1 MSKHQMSAVT
11 GKVAIITLIVEFLF
25 MLLVTSHP
33 LITLTLGPYWTSALD
48 ALVLVAIT
56 SPMIYLFIIK
66 PLVIKHDKLYLKL
79 SRLAAVADEAN
90 IAKSNFLSN
99 MSHEIRT
106 PMNAII
112 GISHLALKSEMS
124 LRQRDHIIKIQDS
137 GRHLLSIINDILDIS
152 KIEAGKLKVEHI
164 NFKLERVLKN
174 VNMIVS
180 DKAFSKGLIVSI
192 NINKDVPHNLIGD
205 PLRLVQILINYCN
218 NAIKFTEHGGI
229 TIFISVKEETSRG
242 LLLYF
247 SVQDTGIGLTEK
259 QIASL
264 FQSFSQSDASISRK
278 YGGTGLGLSI
288 SKELAYL
295 MGGEVG
301 VNSELGKGSTF
312 WFTAFLERDTT
323 VQHALKFA
331 SNQSDKRILLVDD
344 DMYSRAVLNDMLK
357 KFSFNVDQAAAA
369 QEAISAVSRA
379 EVEGDPY
386 DIVFLDWKMPD
397 LSGAE
402 VVNILSGLNLKL
414 FPHIIL
420 VTAYSHDEAFLLD
433 MGNQI
438 YEVLDKPITPSMLLE
453 SLTRILGERVDD
465 TDIDMTK
472 IDLQEKLAAI
482 KGARVLLVEDNYL
495 NQEIAI
501 ELLQDAGLI
510 VDLAVN
516 GQIALN
522 MARAAD
528 YDIVL
533 MDMQMP
539 VMDGVTATREI
550 RKEERFKNLKVVA
563 MTANAMQAD
572 RDLCMAAGMND
583 FIIKPIE
590 PNDLFKTLLEWIKPR
605 PSTAVAADVKLRAAA
620 EVDLPSG
627 IMGLDMTIG
636 LSRVLNKKPRYLS
649 MLRKFVAGQKSAT
662 EETLKALDGNDWDTA
677 ERLAHTLKGVSG
689 NIGATAVQQLAEKI
703 EVAIRKRQPREA
715 VDALLDEL
723 KKPLDILIA
732 QLQQALPEEQGK
744 TAVTVDSKV
753 LKAVCDKL
761 MTLLVDHNAEAC
773 DVLNEN
779 THLLNAA
786 FPKHYHQINNSI
798 QTFEFDAALAAL
810 RTVTGTSAS

>member
-301 VNSELGKGSTF
+301 VNSEFGKGSTF
-312 WFTAFLERDTT
+312 WFTALLGIDTT

-344 DMYSRAVLNDMLK
+344 DIYSRAVLSDMLK
-357 KFSFNVDQAAAA
+357 KFSFNVDQAASA

-798 QTFEFDAALAAL
+798 QTFEVDAALAAL
-810 RTVTGTSAS
+810 RTATGTSAS

>member
-1 MSKHQMSAVT
+1 MVYFF
-11 GKVAIITLIVEFLF
+11 IVK
-25 MLLVTSHP
+25 P
-33 LITLTLGPYWTSALD
+33 LI
-48 ALVLVAIT
+48 
-56 SPMIYLFIIK
+56 
-66 PLVIKHDKLYLKL
+66 IKHDQLYLKL
-79 SRLAAVADEAN
+79 SRLAAEADEAN
-90 IAKSNFLSN
+90 IAKSSFLSN

-112 GISHLALKSEMS
+112 GISHLALKSDMS
-124 LRQRDHIIKIQDS
+124 LRQRDNIIKIQDS

-152 KIEAGKLKVEHI
+152 KIEAGKLTVEHI

-174 VNMIVS
+174 VNVIIS
-180 DKAFSKGLIVSI
+180 EKAFSKRLIVSV

-229 TIFISVKEETSRG
+229 TISISVKEETSRG

-247 SVQDTGIGLTEK
+247 AVHDTGIGLTKK
-259 QIASL
+259 QIEPL
-264 FQSFSQSDASISRK
+264 FQNFSQSDASISRK
-278 YGGTGLGLSI
+278 YGGTGLGLCI
-288 SKELAYL
+288 SKELAHL

-301 VNSELGKGSTF
+301 VNSESGKGSTF
-312 WFTAFLERDTT
+312 WFTALLGRDTT

-331 SNQSDKRILLVDD
+331 SDQSDKRILLVDD

-357 KFSFNVDQAAAA
+357 KFSFNVDQAASAH
-369 QEAISAVSRA
+369 EAISAVRRA
-379 EVEGDPY
+379 EVEDDPY

-397 LSGAE
+397 LNG
-402 VVNILSGLNLKL
+402 NLRL
-414 FPHIIL
+414 FPHIVL
-420 VTAYSHDEAFLLD
+420 VTAYRHDEAFLLD
-433 MGNQI
+433 MGDQI
-438 YEVLDKPITPSMLLE
+438 HEVLDKPINPSMLLE
-453 SLTRILGERVDD
+453 SLTRMLGERVDD
-465 TDIDMTK
+465 TGIDMIK

-482 KGARVLLVEDNYL
+482 KGAHVLLVEDNDL

-516 GQIALN
+516 GQVALN
-522 MARAAD
+522 MVRAAD

-572 RDLCMAAGMND
+572 RDICIAAGMND

-590 PNDLFKTLLEWIKPR
+590 PNDMFKTLLKWIKPR
-605 PSTAVAADVKLRAAA
+605 PSTAVAADVNLRAADVNLRAA
-620 EVDLPSG
+620 EEDDLPSG

-636 LSRVLNKKPRYLS
+636 LSRVLNKKLRYLS

-662 EETLKALDGNDWDTA
+662 AETLKALDGNDWDTA

-761 MTLLVDHNAEAC
+761 MTLLADHNAEAC

-779 THLLNAA
+779 TRLLNAA